1 MKMGR
6 RLCFLLLWVGLCLAA
21 GCATPG
27 ENEVS
32 TIPWNRPES
41 WEGMGTLGGLGGLGY
56 GRY

>member
-1 MKMGR
+1 MKAR
-6 RLCFLLLWVGLCLAA
+6 NILSLLLLIGATFLA
-21 GCATPG
+21 GCAATN

-41 WEGMGTLGGLGGLGY
+41 WEGMGALGGYTGMGA